1 MRPTS
6 RGSGFKS
13 ITTLSTGDYFGEESL
28 VSKKRLHSM
37 YSNKGIE
44 VLAIN
49 PQVLVEQEGEHSP
62 KILLETLSQLSAFL
76 VSAQR
81 DSWL

>member
-1 MRPTS
+1 MEPSKYATHFQKEV
-6 RGSGFKS
+6 FKS

-28 VSKKRLHSM
+28 VGKKRLHSM

-49 PQVLVEQEGEHSP
+49 PQVLVEAGRRTFS
-62 KILLETLSQLSAFL
+62 KDLLETLSQLSFFW
-76 VSAQR
+76 S
-81 DSWL
+81 

>member
-1 MRPTS
+1 
-6 RGSGFKS
+6 
-13 ITTLSTGDYFGEESL
+13 
-28 VSKKRLHSM
+28 M

-62 KILLETLSQLSAFL
+62 KILLETLSQLSAFSGL
-76 VSAQR
+76 STAGLLALICRSHIKNLDENSQIIKTGR
-81 DSWL
+81 NC